1 MTSGR
6 EDTDRYYSDS
16 GPRKPAAGE
25 VVTALRKLFVKL
37 PFFVTS
43 RGVHPSDRVGK
54 MLRVAQSIRI
64 VGPPL
69 VPVPLVIK
77 SKHSEVAF
85 QIRERNG
92 ACYRTTERKA
102 AR

>member
-6 EDTDRYYSDS
+6 EDADRYYSDS
-16 GPRKPAAGE
+16 LPRKSTAGRLAA
-25 VVTALRKLFVKL
+25 ALRKLFVKL

-43 RGVHPSDRVGK
+43 RRVHPSERIGK
-54 MLRVAQSIRI
+54 MLRVAQSTLDAR
-64 VGPPL
+64 
-69 VPVPLVIK
+69 PVLLVIK
-77 SKHSEVAF
+77 SNHSKVAF

>member
-43 RGVHPSDRVGK
+43 RQVHPSERIGK
-54 MLRVAQSIRI
+54 LLRVAQSNVLII
-64 VGPPL
+64 NPDAPP
-69 VPVPLVIK
+69 VHITADGSAVR
-77 SKHSEVAF
+77 AAA
-85 QIRERNG
+85 QG
-92 ACYRTTERKA
+92 ADA
-102 AR
+102 G